1 MSQLSQQ
8 SRFRL
13 AASATPSATPGGSGA
28 GGSKRTAPSGGNG
41 GGGGGDGPGASQAAK
56 KREMTR
62 WNEATIACLY
72 SCLIELAD
80 AGKQTDNQGF
90 KAADLQDISRTLQ
103 EQCGADFDAK
113 QIRSKWDDM
122 KAKWKEWCRHLGRV
136 SGWGQD
142 PNGVPFN
149 EKEIEDAYFT
159 QHPDSKIFRRKA
171 PAYRDQMET
180 LQGATQA
187 TGQHAT
193 SLDQMLM
200 GGEGGDDDDDGF
212 NEKEIEDAYF
222 TQHPDSKIFRRKA
235 PACRDQME
243 TLLGYRPACKVAGPD
258 VDGGEGGD
266 DDDDEGGED
275 LLGEMIMSGVNGLG
289 PNATN
294 IPGRLTTPRP
304 STTRSHRKEDAA
316 ASSFE
321 RTMNR
326 STAVLADIARPQ
338 ERAQERNAV
347 PAVPMGSALTRATA
361 RISALEFVVG
371 LDVRRRMSVIRAM
384 AKDGNADI
392 VLGLR
397 DEDMQPYVEMLLEEM
412 AGPPPAPPQQQQQQ
426 YGQYGQ
432 QMGG

>member
-1 MSQLSQQ
+1 MSQQ
-8 SRFRL
+8 SRFRVAL
-13 AASATPSATPGGSGA
+13 SGTPSATPGGSGA
-28 GGSKRTAPSGGNG
+28 GGRKRAAPSGGNG
-41 GGGGGDGPGASQAAK
+41 GGGGGDGPGASQTAN
-56 KREMTR
+56 KRKMTR
-62 WNEATIACLY
+62 WNEATMACLC
-72 SCLIELAD
+72 SCLIELAN

-90 KAADLQDISRTLQ
+90 KAADLKDVSRTLQ

-142 PNGVPFN
+142 SNGVPLN
-149 EKEIEDAYFT
+149 EKEIEDAYFR

-171 PAYRDQMET
+171 PAFRDQMET
-180 LQGATQA
+180 LLGATQA

-193 SLDQMLM
+193 SLDQTLM
-200 GGEGGDDDDDGF
+200 GGEGGD
-212 NEKEIEDAYF
+212 
-222 TQHPDSKIFRRKA
+222 
-235 PACRDQME
+235 
-243 TLLGYRPACKVAGPD
+243 
-258 VDGGEGGD
+258 D

-275 LLGEMIMSGVNGLG
+275 LLGEMMMSLANGLG
-289 PNATN
+289 PQADDGAAAAGGEGGGDGDDGLDDAGSDTSIETIGDNDTPSNPAHRGNTSARGNATN
-294 IPGRLTTPRP
+294 IP
-304 STTRSHRKEDAA
+304 RSHRKEDAA
-316 ASSFE
+316 APSFE

-326 STAVLADIARPQ
+326 STAVLADIARLQ

-371 LDVRRRMSVIRAM
+371 LDFRRRMSVIRAM

-392 VLGLR
+392 ALGLR

-412 AGPPPAPPQQQQQQ
+412 AGPPPAPPKQQQQQ
-426 YGQYGQ
+426 YG
-432 QMGG
+432 

>member
-1 MSQLSQQ
+1 M
-8 SRFRL
+8 
-13 AASATPSATPGGSGA
+13 
-28 GGSKRTAPSGGNG
+28 
-41 GGGGGDGPGASQAAK
+41 
-56 KREMTR
+56 
-62 WNEATIACLY
+62 ACLC

-80 AGKQTDNQGF
+80 TGKQTDNQGF
-90 KAADLQDISRTLQ
+90 KAADLQDVSRDLQ

-122 KAKWKEWCRHLGRV
+122 KAKWKEWCRHFGRV

-171 PAYRDQMET
+171 PACRDQMET
-180 LQGATQA
+180 LLGATQA

-200 GGEGGDDDDDGF
+200 GGEGGDDDDD
-212 NEKEIEDAYF
+212 
-222 TQHPDSKIFRRKA
+222 
-235 PACRDQME
+235 
-243 TLLGYRPACKVAGPD
+243 
-258 VDGGEGGD
+258 
-266 DDDDEGGED
+266 EGGED
-275 LLGEMIMSGVNGLG
+275 LLGEMMMSGANGLG
-289 PNATN
+289 PQAD
-294 IPGRLTTPRP
+294 GG
-304 STTRSHRKEDAA
+304 AA
-316 ASSFE
+316 AGGGE
-321 RTMNR
+321 GGRDGDDGLDDAVLR
-326 STAVLADIARPQ
+326 SLADIARLQ

-412 AGPPPAPPQQQQQQ
+412 AGPPPAPPQQAATAVWPVRSADGWSTDEWSTDGWSTDGWSDKWAEILL
-426 YGQYGQ
+426 YSCP
-432 QMGG
+432 

>member
-1 MSQLSQQ
+1 M
-8 SRFRL
+8 
-13 AASATPSATPGGSGA
+13 
-28 GGSKRTAPSGGNG
+28 
-41 GGGGGDGPGASQAAK
+41 
-56 KREMTR
+56 
-62 WNEATIACLY
+62 ACLC

-80 AGKQTDNQGF
+80 TGKQTDNQGF
-90 KAADLQDISRTLQ
+90 KAADLQDVSRDLQ

-171 PAYRDQMET
+171 PA
-180 LQGATQA
+180 
-187 TGQHAT
+187 
-193 SLDQMLM
+193 
-200 GGEGGDDDDDGF
+200 
-212 NEKEIEDAYF
+212 
-222 TQHPDSKIFRRKA
+222 
-235 PACRDQME
+235 CRDQME
-243 TLLGYRPACKVAGPD
+243 TLLGATQATGQRATSLD
-258 VDGGEGGD
+258 QMLMGGEGGD

-275 LLGEMIMSGVNGLG
+275 LLGEMMMSGANGLG
-289 PNATN
+289 PQADGGAAAGGGEGGRDGDDGLDDAGSDTSIETIGDNDTPSNPGYPAHRGNTSARGNATN

-326 STAVLADIARPQ
+326 K
-338 ERAQERNAV
+338 RAQERNAV

-384 AKDGNADI
+384 ARDGNADI

-412 AGPPPAPPQQQQQQ
+412 AGPPPAPPQQAATAVWPVRSADGWSTDEWSTDGWSTDEWSTDGWSTDGWSDKWAEILL
-426 YGQYGQ
+426 YSCP
-432 QMGG
+432 

>member
-1 MSQLSQQ
+1 MSQ
-8 SRFRL
+8 SRFRV
-13 AASATPSATPGGSGA
+13 AASATPGGSGA
-28 GGSKRTAPSGGNG
+28 GGRKRAAPSGGN
-41 GGGGGDGPGASQAAK
+41 GGGDGPGASQAAK
-56 KREMTR
+56 KRKMTR
-62 WNEATIACLY
+62 WNEATMACLC
-72 SCLIELAD
+72 SCLIELTD
-80 AGKQTDNQGF
+80 AGKQTDYQGF
-90 KAADLQDISRTLQ
+90 KAADLQNVSRTLQ

-171 PAYRDQMET
+171 PA
-180 LQGATQA
+180 
-187 TGQHAT
+187 
-193 SLDQMLM
+193 
-200 GGEGGDDDDDGF
+200 F
-212 NEKEIEDAYF
+212 
-222 TQHPDSKIFRRKA
+222 
-235 PACRDQME
+235 RDQME
-243 TLLGYRPACKVAGPD
+243 TLLGHLGATQATCQHATSLD
-258 VDGGEGGD
+258 QTLMGGEGGDD

-275 LLGEMIMSGVNGLG
+275 LLGEMMISMANGLG
-289 PNATN
+289 PQADGGAAAAGGEGGGDGDDGLDDAGSEAAYTLAVDTSIETIGDNDDDDTPSNPAHRGNTSARGNATN

-326 STAVLADIARPQ
+326 STAVLADIARLQ

-412 AGPPPAPPQQQQQQ
+412 AGPPPAPPQQQQQ
-426 YGQYGQ
+426 
-432 QMGG
+432 

>member
-8 SRFRL
+8 SRFRV
-13 AASATPSATPGGSGA
+13 AAPARPSATPGGSGA
-28 GGSKRTAPSGGNG
+28 GGRKRAAPSGGN
-41 GGGGGDGPGASQAAK
+41 GGGDGPGASQAAK
-56 KREMTR
+56 KRKMTR
-62 WNEATIACLY
+62 WNEATIACLC

-90 KAADLQDISRTLQ
+90 KAADLQDVSRTLQ

-180 LQGATQA
+180 LLGATQA
-187 TGQHAT
+187 TGQHST

-243 TLLGYRPACKVAGPD
+243 TLLGATQATGQHAKSLDQMLMGS
-258 VDGGEGGD
+258 EGGD

-275 LLGEMIMSGVNGLG
+275 LLGEMMMSGVNGLG

-426 YGQYGQ
+426 YG
-432 QMGG
+432 

>member
-1 MSQLSQQ
+1 MSQQ
-8 SRFRL
+8 SRFRVAL
-13 AASATPSATPGGSGA
+13 SGTPSATPGGSGA
-28 GGSKRTAPSGGNG
+28 GGRKRAAPSGGNG
-41 GGGGGDGPGASQAAK
+41 GGGGGDGPGASQATK
-56 KREMTR
+56 KRKMTR
-62 WNEATIACLY
+62 WNEATMACLC
-72 SCLIELAD
+72 SCLIELAN

-90 KAADLQDISRTLQ
+90 KAADLKDVSRTLQ

-142 PNGVPFN
+142 PNGVPLN
-149 EKEIEDAYFT
+149 EKEIEDAYFR

-171 PAYRDQMET
+171 PAFRDQMET
-180 LQGATQA
+180 LLGATQA

-193 SLDQMLM
+193 SLDQTLM
-200 GGEGGDDDDDGF
+200 GGEGGD
-212 NEKEIEDAYF
+212 
-222 TQHPDSKIFRRKA
+222 
-235 PACRDQME
+235 
-243 TLLGYRPACKVAGPD
+243 
-258 VDGGEGGD
+258 D

-275 LLGEMIMSGVNGLG
+275 LLGEMMMSLANGLG
-289 PNATN
+289 PQADDGAAAAGGEGGADGDDGLDDAGSDTSIETNGDNDTPSNPAHRGDTSARGNATN
-294 IPGRLTTPRP
+294 IP
-304 STTRSHRKEDAA
+304 RSHRKEDAA

-326 STAVLADIARPQ
+326 STAVLADIARLQ

-371 LDVRRRMSVIRAM
+371 LDFRRRMSVIRAM

-412 AGPPPAPPQQQQQQ
+412 AGPPPAPPKQQQQQ
-426 YGQYGQ
+426 YG
-432 QMGG
+432 

>member
-1 MSQLSQQ
+1 MSQMSQQ

-28 GGSKRTAPSGGNG
+28 GGSKRAAPSGGNG

-56 KREMTR
+56 KRKMTR
-62 WNEATIACLY
+62 WNEVTMACLC

-90 KAADLQDISRTLQ
+90 KAADLQDVSRTLQ
-103 EQCGADFDAK
+103 EQCGADFDVK

-171 PAYRDQMET
+171 PACRDQMET
-180 LQGATQA
+180 LLGATQA

-193 SLDQMLM
+193 SLDQLLM
-200 GGEGGDDDDDGF
+200 G
-212 NEKEIEDAYF
+212 
-222 TQHPDSKIFRRKA
+222 S
-235 PACRDQME
+235 
-243 TLLGYRPACKVAGPD
+243 
-258 VDGGEGGD
+258 EGGD

-275 LLGEMIMSGVNGLG
+275 LLGEMMMSGANVLG
-289 PNATN
+289 PQADGGAAAGGGDGGGDEDDGLDDAGGDTSIETIGDNDTPSKPAHRGNTSP
-294 IPGRLTTPRP
+294 PGRLTTLRP

-326 STAVLADIARPQ
+326 STAVLADIARHQ
-338 ERAQERNAV
+338 ER
-347 PAVPMGSALTRATA
+347 GSALTRATA
-361 RISALEFVVG
+361 RISALEFV
-371 LDVRRRMSVIRAM
+371 
-384 AKDGNADI
+384 
-392 VLGLR
+392 
-397 DEDMQPYVEMLLEEM
+397 
-412 AGPPPAPPQQQQQQ
+412 
-426 YGQYGQ
+426 
-432 QMGG
+432 

>member
-8 SRFRL
+8 SRFRV
-13 AASATPSATPGGSGA
+13 AASATPSARPGGSGA
-28 GGSKRTAPSGGNG
+28 GGSKRATPSGGNG

-56 KREMTR
+56 KRKMTR
-62 WNEATIACLY
+62 WNEVTMACLC

-90 KAADLQDISRTLQ
+90 KAADLQDVSRNLQ
-103 EQCGADFDAK
+103 EQCGADFDVK

-142 PNGVPFN
+142 PNGVPCN
-149 EKEIEDAYFT
+149 D
-159 QHPDSKIFRRKA
+159 
-171 PAYRDQMET
+171 
-180 LQGATQA
+180 
-187 TGQHAT
+187 
-193 SLDQMLM
+193 
-200 GGEGGDDDDDGF
+200 
-212 NEKEIEDAYF
+212 KEIEDAYF

-243 TLLGYRPACKVAGPD
+243 ALLGATQATGQHASSLD
-258 VDGGEGGD
+258 QTLIGGEGG
-266 DDDDEGGED
+266 DDDEGGED
-275 LLGEMIMSGVNGLG
+275 LLGEMMMSGANGLG
-289 PNATN
+289 PQADGGAAAAGGEGGGDGDDGLDDAGGDTSIETIGNNDTPSNPAHRGNTSARGNATN

-321 RTMNR
+321 RSMNR
-326 STAVLADIARPQ
+326 STAVIADIARLQ
-338 ERAQERNAV
+338 ER
-347 PAVPMGSALTRATA
+347 VPMGSAVTRATA

-371 LDVRRRMSVIRAM
+371 LDVCRRMSVICAI
-384 AKDGNADI
+384 AKDGNADT
-392 VLGLR
+392 VLGLC
-397 DEDMQPYVEMLLEEM
+397 DEDMKPYVEMLLEKL

-432 QMGG
+432 